1 MGLDLYAGTFTRYYT
16 RNWKTVVEAWAE
28 ANGVDFKR
36 TEAEDEEK
44 LSPEEV
50 QGDRL
55 CMARRDASGGDA

>member
-44 LSPEEV
+44 LS
-50 QGDRL
+50 
-55 CMARRDASGGDA
+55 RRRCRRSSVHGATRCFRR

>member
-36 TEAEDEEK
+36 TEAED
-44 LSPEEV
+44 SPP
-50 QGDRL
+50 
-55 CMARRDASGGDA
+55 RRCRRSSAPGATRCSRR